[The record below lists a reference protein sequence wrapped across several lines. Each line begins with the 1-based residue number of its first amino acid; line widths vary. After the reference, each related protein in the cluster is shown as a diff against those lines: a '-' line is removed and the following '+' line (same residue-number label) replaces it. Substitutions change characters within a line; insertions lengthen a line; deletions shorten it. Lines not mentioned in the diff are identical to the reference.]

1 MHYWK
6 LLELINGYFCRA
18 FSFAFRAL
26 ALDISSMR
34 VLIVNAYPASSKRGR
49 ERFEQFRR
57 HVTSV
62 VRELQKAE
70 VTQVEIVEKH
80 RSNLDSFLFE
90 LHSEFADP
98 HNITNFDQLDFVFV
112 DGDAN
117 SSPWAPSMRKLA
129 LLTKMCM
136 MTGKCFFGTGIGASL
151 VAFVCST
158 GGEQLRVMNNEGKGS
173 ILDKLQDIPAPP
185 QESRPVGFV
194 SPRGGDNNVL
204 LDIKSGDF
212 FVFVEREHSWAP
224 KGNTGLVLHSSDSAR
239 SYGSRPNSARAG
251 SKKTNVGKISQPLFL
266 SKRGEIRCCIRLEV
280 ANQHPVITTTFPR
293 ERELVL
299 NCKSKWDLDE
309 EIATTGG
316 NKYRVLIDSS
326 RGPMLLEFGNC
337 FGSHFELASEYPES
351 LALLRNFTLAKYD
364 ELKVHAHID
373 RSYVSAISGSAR
385 LKQRLTQAQNKHA
398 GSTHVSRIETTLPSN
413 NNAHLVEGH
422 EGIGVGRTSPKRS
435 RPVSAGPYRA
445 KPHEAIPRR
454 IHTSRSAYA
463 SPLERHSVHSVRQ
476 APTNHASLEENN
488 ASGVCSETNDRHN
501 NTGRMELHPETAE
514 SSPKTLFQAKPPRI
528 VRVPQK
534 NELEKP
540 YCAQHR
546 FVKIRKEEERL
557 ATGYYSVVNDAPY
570 TSAYEEEAVNKQR
583 SKLRWIGGPFRTV
596 IGKASTHVVPEA
608 SIFIKDPF
616 VQKNVPFY
624 MAQRRQLDPDESGRS
639 SQQQSR
645 GNRQGTPGK

>member
-1 MHYWK
+1 MLRGRLDARAFTLGWPRPSGHSGYVSKLLIMHYWK

-18 FSFAFRAL
+18 YDGFSFAFRAL

-57 HVTSV
+57 HVTRV

-136 MTGKCFFGTGIGASL
+136 MTGKCFFGSGIGASL

-173 ILDKLQDIPAPP
+173 LLDKLQDIPAPP

-251 SKKTNVGKISQPLFL
+251 SKKTNVDKISQPLFL

-422 EGIGVGRTSPKRS
+422 EGMESVERLLNAAAPYQQALSSETTRS
-435 RPVSAGPYRA
+435 NTKAYPHIKISLCISAGTPFGSFA
-445 KPHEAIPRR
+445 
-454 IHTSRSAYA
+454 
-463 SPLERHSVHSVRQ
+463 PLRQ
-476 APTNHASLEENN
+476 
-488 ASGVCSETNDRHN
+488 D
-501 NTGRMELHPETAE
+501 
-514 SSPKTLFQAKPPRI
+514 
-528 VRVPQK
+528 
-534 NELEKP
+534 
-540 YCAQHR
+540 
-546 FVKIRKEEERL
+546 RKEEERL

-570 TSAYEEEAVNKQR
+570 RSAYEQEAVNKQV
-583 SKLRWIGGPFRTV
+583 RT
-596 IGKASTHVVPEA
+596 
-608 SIFIKDPF
+608 
-616 VQKNVPFY
+616 
-624 MAQRRQLDPDESGRS
+624 S
-639 SQQQSR
+639 SYE
-645 GNRQGTPGK
+645 

>member
-1 MHYWK
+1 
-6 LLELINGYFCRA
+6 
-18 FSFAFRAL
+18 
-26 ALDISSMR
+26 MR

-57 HVTSV
+57 HVTRV

-117 SSPWAPSMRKLA
+117 SSPWAPSMGKLA

-136 MTGKCFFGTGIGASL
+136 MTGKCFFGSGIGASL

-158 GGEQLRVMNNEGKGS
+158 GGEQLRVMNNEGKGNL
-173 ILDKLQDIPAPP
+173 LDKLQDIPAPP

-239 SYGSRPNSARAG
+239 SYGSRPNAARAG
-251 SKKTNVGKISQPLFL
+251 SKKTN
-266 SKRGEIRCCIRLEV
+266 
-280 ANQHPVITTTFPR
+280 
-293 ERELVL
+293 
-299 NCKSKWDLDE
+299 
-309 EIATTGG
+309 
-316 NKYRVLIDSS
+316 
-326 RGPMLLEFGNC
+326 
-337 FGSHFELASEYPES
+337 
-351 LALLRNFTLAKYD
+351 
-364 ELKVHAHID
+364 
-373 RSYVSAISGSAR
+373 
-385 LKQRLTQAQNKHA
+385 
-398 GSTHVSRIETTLPSN
+398 
-413 NNAHLVEGH
+413 
-422 EGIGVGRTSPKRS
+422 
-435 RPVSAGPYRA
+435 
-445 KPHEAIPRR
+445 
-454 IHTSRSAYA
+454 
-463 SPLERHSVHSVRQ
+463 
-476 APTNHASLEENN
+476 
-488 ASGVCSETNDRHN
+488 
-501 NTGRMELHPETAE
+501 
-514 SSPKTLFQAKPPRI
+514 
-528 VRVPQK
+528 
-534 NELEKP
+534 
-540 YCAQHR
+540 HR

-570 TSAYEEEAVNKQR
+570 RSAYEQEAVNKQR
-583 SKLRWIGGPFRTV
+583 SKLRWIGGPFRTA

-645 GNRQGTPGK
+645 GNRRGTPGK

>member
-1 MHYWK
+1 
-6 LLELINGYFCRA
+6 
-18 FSFAFRAL
+18 
-26 ALDISSMR
+26 MR

-57 HVTSV
+57 HVTRV
-62 VRELQKAE
+62 VREIQKAE
-70 VTQVEIVEKH
+70 VTRVEIVEKH

-117 SSPWAPSMRKLA
+117 SSPWAPNMRKIA

-136 MTGKCFFGTGIGASL
+136 MTGKCFFGSGIGASL

-158 GGEQLRVMNNEGKGS
+158 GGEQLRIMNNEGKGS
-173 ILDKLQDIPAPP
+173 MIDKLQDIPPPP

-224 KGNTGLVLHSSDSAR
+224 KGNTGLVLHSSDRAR
-239 SYGSRPNSARAG
+239 SYGARPNSARAG
-251 SKKTNVGKISQPLFL
+251 NKKTNVGKISQPLFL

-280 ANQHPVITTTFPR
+280 ANQHSIITTTFPR

-385 LKQRLTQAQNKHA
+385 LKQRLSQAQNKHV
-398 GSTHVSRIETTLPSN
+398 GSTHISRMETTLPIN

-422 EGIGVGRTSPKRS
+422 EGIGVGRSSPKRN
-435 RPVSAGPYRA
+435 RPVSAGPYRS
-445 KPHEAIPRR
+445 KPHEVIPRR

-463 SPLERHSVHSVRQ
+463 S
-476 APTNHASLEENN
+476 SL
-488 ASGVCSETNDRHN
+488 D
-501 NTGRMELHPETAE
+501 
-514 SSPKTLFQAKPPRI
+514 SSPKSIFQAKPPRI

-546 FVKIRKEEERL
+546 FVKMRKEEEKQS
-557 ATGYYSVVNDAPY
+557 TGYYSVVNDAPY
-570 TSAYEEEAVNKQR
+570 VSAYEHEVVNKQR
-583 SKLRWIGGPFRTV
+583 SKLRWIGGPFRSA

-608 SIFIKDPF
+608 SIFINDPF

-624 MAQRRQLDPDESGRS
+624 MTLRRQLDPDESSRS
-639 SQQQSR
+639 SQQQSS
-645 GNRQGTPGK
+645 GNRQQTRDISTLTVENK

>member
-1 MHYWK
+1 
-6 LLELINGYFCRA
+6 
-18 FSFAFRAL
+18 
-26 ALDISSMR
+26 MR

-57 HVTSV
+57 HVTRV
-62 VRELQKAE
+62 VREIQKAE
-70 VTQVEIVEKH
+70 VTRVEIVEKH

-117 SSPWAPSMRKLA
+117 SSPWAPNMRKIA

-136 MTGKCFFGTGIGASL
+136 MTGKCFFGSGIGASL

-158 GGEQLRVMNNEGKGS
+158 GGEQLRIMNNEGKGS
-173 ILDKLQDIPAPP
+173 MIDKLQDIPPPP

-224 KGNTGLVLHSSDSAR
+224 KGNTGLVLHSSDRAR
-239 SYGSRPNSARAG
+239 SYGARPNSARAG
-251 SKKTNVGKISQPLFL
+251 NKKTNVGKISQPLFL

-280 ANQHPVITTTFPR
+280 ANQHSIITTTFPR

-385 LKQRLTQAQNKHA
+385 LKQRLSQAQNKHV
-398 GSTHVSRIETTLPSN
+398 GSTHISRMETTLPIN

-422 EGIGVGRTSPKRS
+422 EGIGVGRSSPKRN
-435 RPVSAGPYRA
+435 RPVSAGPYRS
-445 KPHEAIPRR
+445 KPHEVIPRR

-463 SPLERHSVHSVRQ
+463 S
-476 APTNHASLEENN
+476 SL
-488 ASGVCSETNDRHN
+488 D
-501 NTGRMELHPETAE
+501 
-514 SSPKTLFQAKPPRI
+514 SSPKSIFQAKPPRI

-546 FVKIRKEEERL
+546 FVKMRKEEKQS
-557 ATGYYSVVNDAPY
+557 TGYYSVVNDAPY
-570 TSAYEEEAVNKQR
+570 VSAYEHEVVNKQR
-583 SKLRWIGGPFRTV
+583 SKLRWIGGPFRSA

-608 SIFIKDPF
+608 SIFINDPF
-616 VQKNVPFY
+616 VQKNVSFY
-624 MAQRRQLDPDESGRS
+624 MTQRRQLDPDESSRS
-639 SQQQSR
+639 SQQQSS
-645 GNRQGTPGK
+645 GNRQQTRDISTLTVENK

>member
-1 MHYWK
+1 
-6 LLELINGYFCRA
+6 
-18 FSFAFRAL
+18 
-26 ALDISSMR
+26 MR

-57 HVTSV
+57 HVTRV
-62 VRELQKAE
+62 VREIQKAE
-70 VTQVEIVEKH
+70 VTRVEIVEKH

-117 SSPWAPSMRKLA
+117 SSPWAPNMRKIA

-136 MTGKCFFGTGIGASL
+136 MTGKCFFGSGIGASL

-158 GGEQLRVMNNEGKGS
+158 GGEQLRIMNNEGKGS
-173 ILDKLQDIPAPP
+173 MIDKLQDIPPPP

-224 KGNTGLVLHSSDSAR
+224 KGNTGLVLHSSDRAR
-239 SYGSRPNSARAG
+239 SYGARPNSARAG
-251 SKKTNVGKISQPLFL
+251 NKKTNVGKISQPLFL

-280 ANQHPVITTTFPR
+280 ANQHSIITTTFPR

-385 LKQRLTQAQNKHA
+385 LKQRLSQAQNKHV
-398 GSTHVSRIETTLPSN
+398 GSTHISRMETTLPIN

-422 EGIGVGRTSPKRS
+422 EGIGVGRSSPKRN
-435 RPVSAGPYRA
+435 RPVSAGPYRS
-445 KPHEAIPRR
+445 KPHEVIPRR

-463 SPLERHSVHSVRQ
+463 S
-476 APTNHASLEENN
+476 SL
-488 ASGVCSETNDRHN
+488 D
-501 NTGRMELHPETAE
+501 
-514 SSPKTLFQAKPPRI
+514 SSPKSLFQAKPPRI

-546 FVKIRKEEERL
+546 FVKMRKEEKQS
-557 ATGYYSVVNDAPY
+557 TGYYSVVNDAPY
-570 TSAYEEEAVNKQR
+570 VSAYEHEVVNKQR
-583 SKLRWIGGPFRTV
+583 SKLRWIGGPFRSA

-608 SIFIKDPF
+608 SIFINDPF

-624 MAQRRQLDPDESGRS
+624 MTQRRQLDPDESSRS
-639 SQQQSR
+639 SQQQSS
-645 GNRQGTPGK
+645 GNRQQTRDISTLTVENK

>member
-1 MHYWK
+1 
-6 LLELINGYFCRA
+6 
-18 FSFAFRAL
+18 
-26 ALDISSMR
+26 MR

-57 HVTSV
+57 HVTRV
-62 VRELQKAE
+62 VREIQKAE
-70 VTQVEIVEKH
+70 VTRVEIVEKH

-117 SSPWAPSMRKLA
+117 SSPWAPNMRKIA

-136 MTGKCFFGTGIGASL
+136 MTGKCFFGSGIGASL

-158 GGEQLRVMNNEGKGS
+158 GGEQLRIMNNEGKGS
-173 ILDKLQDIPAPP
+173 MIDKLQDIPPPP

-224 KGNTGLVLHSSDSAR
+224 KGNTGLVLHSSDRAR
-239 SYGSRPNSARAG
+239 SYGARPNSARAG
-251 SKKTNVGKISQPLFL
+251 NKKTNVGKISQPLFL

-280 ANQHPVITTTFPR
+280 ANQHSIITTTFPR

-385 LKQRLTQAQNKHA
+385 LKQRLSQAQNKHV
-398 GSTHVSRIETTLPSN
+398 GSTHISRMETTLPIN

-422 EGIGVGRTSPKRS
+422 EGIGVGRSSPKRN
-435 RPVSAGPYRA
+435 RPVSAGPYRS
-445 KPHEAIPRR
+445 KPHEVIPRR

-463 SPLERHSVHSVRQ
+463 S
-476 APTNHASLEENN
+476 SL
-488 ASGVCSETNDRHN
+488 D
-501 NTGRMELHPETAE
+501 
-514 SSPKTLFQAKPPRI
+514 SSPKSIFQAKPPRI

-546 FVKIRKEEERL
+546 FVKMRKEEKQS
-557 ATGYYSVVNDAPY
+557 TGYYSVVNDAPY
-570 TSAYEEEAVNKQR
+570 VSAYEHEVVNKQR
-583 SKLRWIGGPFRTV
+583 SKLRWIGGPFRSA

-608 SIFIKDPF
+608 SIFINDPF

-624 MAQRRQLDPDESGRS
+624 MTQRRQLDPDESSRS
-639 SQQQSR
+639 SQQQSS
-645 GNRQGTPGK
+645 GNRQQTRDISTLTVENK